1 MLDRTE
7 KPEAPKPQP
16 PLQLDRRPCCIVS
29 ELLLDEEDLVLD
41 GIVRWLL
48 PDRALFRE
56 ASRYILERRND
67 RVRLRILGE
76 DHPAK
81 IIGTTRE
88 GYEIAFET
96 EIPRETVV
104 EWVDRYLT
112 EE

>member
-1 MLDRTE
+1 M
-7 KPEAPKPQP
+7 
-16 PLQLDRRPCCIVS
+16 
-29 ELLLDEEDLVLD
+29 
-41 GIVRWLL
+41 
-48 PDRALFRE
+48 
-56 ASRYILERRND
+56 
-67 RVRLRILGE
+67 RLRILGE

-104 EWVDRYLT
+104 AWVDRYLT